1 MPERAAD
8 EGGLQH
14 SERSMSSIKRP
25 LPRNNAGS
33 SRRLILPA
41 DTFGFYC
48 HQHRHILIPIGEK
61 SSDQY
66 GGFAATSY
74 IRKDGKDEAEQD
86 DGKSVISMDH

>member
-1 MPERAAD
+1 MPERATD

-14 SERSMSSIKRP
+14 FRALDVIDKTALAAQQCGVFQAIDS
-25 LPRNNAGS
+25 
-33 SRRLILPA
+33 PA
-41 DTFGFYC
+41 ATFGFYC
-48 HQHRHILIPIGEK
+48 HQQRPILIPIGEK

-86 DGKSVISMDH
+86 DGRPVISMDH